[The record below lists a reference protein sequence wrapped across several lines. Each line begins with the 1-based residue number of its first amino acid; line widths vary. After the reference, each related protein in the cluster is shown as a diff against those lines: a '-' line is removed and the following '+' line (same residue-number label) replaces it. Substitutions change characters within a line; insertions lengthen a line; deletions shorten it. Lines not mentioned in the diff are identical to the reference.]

1 MISPRDG
8 LKVDIIEWRLQVCMA
23 NAGIRFASELQRQLV
38 TVLGPDRAPSESQ
51 VSRLLRSRPERLNLT
66 VLAGLCAVLDCDPGD
81 LMRYPRSTSTR
92 AGGTE

>member
-8 LKVDIIEWRLQVCMA
+8 LKAGVIEWRLQVCMA
-23 NAGIRFASELQRQLV
+23 HAGIRFASELQRRLV

-81 LMRYPRSTSTR
+81 LMRYQRPLSPAAADTH
-92 AGGTE
+92 